1 MDHGSGVGVGV
12 GAGIPS
18 TQLSGL
24 PCQSVPQPHQPWPE
38 MSPHVQSQ
46 QVMVSLG
53 RVTTQHPPAYQV
65 VLMTQGLAQVPL
77 SRQLEQEQGG
87 PGKAQAVP
95 APAVTGLA
103 RRAVPAAA
111 PMSVPNATSAPRP
124 KKPRRDVLR
133 ARPSL
138 NFLKKDICSIQRKV

>member
-1 MDHGSGVGVGV
+1 M
-12 GAGIPS
+12 
-18 TQLSGL
+18 
-24 PCQSVPQPHQPWPE
+24 
-38 MSPHVQSQ
+38 QSQ
-46 QVMVSLG
+46 H
-53 RVTTQHPPAYQV
+53 VTAPVTQHPPAYQV

-103 RRAVPAAA
+103 RSAVPAAA

-133 ARPSL
+133 ASPSL
-138 NFLKKDICSIQRKV
+138 NFLKNDIYGIQRKV